1 MARRRGA
8 AAAVA
13 AAASSPAL
21 VAAVSVMALVHYST
35 VFVFLNHLLGLGT
48 AAGAAHAA
56 AFSLVVAACFFS
68 FLCAAAKDP
77 GSVPAAFS
85 PDAEDPQV
93 RTGSRSLESRLSL
106 GRSFFSIFLGNLGA
120 WSNCSIYFS
129 LTHSLFHIR
138 STACRPITLNY
149 L

>member
-48 AAGAAHAA
+48 TAGAAHAA

-93 RTGSRSLESRLSL
+93 RTGPRSLSPFSWALF
-106 GRSFFSIFLGNLGA
+106 FFSIFFENLGA
-120 WSNCSIYFS
+120 RSNCSIYFC
-129 LTHSLFHIR
+129 LTHRLFHIR
-138 STACRPITLNY
+138 STVCRPITLN
-149 L
+149 